1 MLATPETGHL
11 KELRFQDLVYD
22 PAEDTFIL
30 LDALE
35 QDQNLLSNCKLILEI
50 G

>member
-1 MLATPETGHL
+1 MWPTPKYKIDNES
-11 KELRFQDLVYD
+11 VYP

-35 QDQNLLSNCKLILEI
+35 LEQKVI
-50 G
+50 FFK